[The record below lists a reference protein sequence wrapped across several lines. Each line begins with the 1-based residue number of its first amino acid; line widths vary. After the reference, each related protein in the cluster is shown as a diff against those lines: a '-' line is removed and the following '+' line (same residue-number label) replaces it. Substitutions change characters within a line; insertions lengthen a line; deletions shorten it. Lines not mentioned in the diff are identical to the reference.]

1 MLEICNMKKKV
12 LPKLTSKALTDR
24 FATNQMTIPFNKFT
38 LQNLQE
44 TKPKKSAV
52 VPTEGNIKTI
62 MDLSFTREQAI
73 KALKM
78 NDNNVE
84 RAGDWAFAHPGD
96 LNPVTSDE
104 EEDVNPAPST
114 SYAASRTTQDKKSAL
129 PNNCNEVPPHCKP

>member
-1 MLEICNMKKKV
+1 M
-12 LPKLTSKALTDR
+12 PSKALTWPWTTDR
-24 FATNQMTIPFNKFT
+24 FAINQMTMPFNKFT
-38 LQNLQE
+38 LQKLQE
-44 TKPKKSAV
+44 TKPKKLAV
-52 VPTEGNIKTI
+52 VPNEGDIIKI

-129 PNNCNEVPPHCKP
+129 PNNCNEVSPHCKP

>member
-1 MLEICNMKKKV
+1 M
-12 LPKLTSKALTDR
+12 PSKALTGPWTTDR
-24 FATNQMTIPFNKFT
+24 FATNQMTITFNKFT
-38 LQNLQE
+38 LQKLQE

-52 VPTEGNIKTI
+52 VPNEDNIKTI

>member
-1 MLEICNMKKKV
+1 
-12 LPKLTSKALTDR
+12 
-24 FATNQMTIPFNKFT
+24 MTIPFNKFT
-38 LQNLQE
+38 LQKLQE

-52 VPTEGNIKTI
+52 GPNEGNIVKL

-78 NDNNVE
+78 NENNVE

-96 LNPVTSDE
+96 LNPETSDE
-104 EEDVNPAPST
+104 EDYILPAPST

-129 PNNCNEVPPHCKP
+129 PNNGNEIPPHCKP

>member
-1 MLEICNMKKKV
+1 
-12 LPKLTSKALTDR
+12 
-24 FATNQMTIPFNKFT
+24 
-38 LQNLQE
+38 
-44 TKPKKSAV
+44 
-52 VPTEGNIKTI
+52 